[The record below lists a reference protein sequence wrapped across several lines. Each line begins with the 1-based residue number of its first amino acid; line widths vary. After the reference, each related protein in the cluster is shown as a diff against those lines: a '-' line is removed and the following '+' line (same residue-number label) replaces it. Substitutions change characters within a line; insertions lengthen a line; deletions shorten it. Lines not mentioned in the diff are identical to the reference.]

1 MHDPRF
7 KVMHAGEELSLV
19 TRCSG
24 GQMLFLAN
32 MASKTNDGSAL
43 GSCLEARV

>member
-19 TRCSG
+19 TRSSG
-24 GQMLFLAN
+24 GQLLFLAN
-32 MASKTNDGSAL
+32 MASKINDGSEL
-43 GSCLEARV
+43 GSCLEAKV